1 MVIMKIKDKKLLLE
15 MARFAI
21 ELNEQK
27 SLINGMLL
35 ISDKLKELVKV
46 DRCSIYIYDK
56 DNNLLWTTYSDK
68 MKKIVIEANKG
79 IAGKTVQTKK
89 YQIINDINSSDDFYK
104 AIDMQSGYHT
114 EKIATVPI
122 FDYNGE
128 VIGVLQALNK
138 IDGDF
143 DLEDIALMSFFAKYI
158 TNFLQVIIVLEDELY
173 IDDKLASLA

>member
-89 YQIINDINSSDDFYK
+89 YQIINDINR
-104 AIDMQSGYHT
+104 
-114 EKIATVPI
+114 
-122 FDYNGE
+122 
-128 VIGVLQALNK
+128 
-138 IDGDF
+138 
-143 DLEDIALMSFFAKYI
+143 
-158 TNFLQVIIVLEDELY
+158 
-173 IDDKLASLA
+173 